1 MQEPLMESL
10 GGMITL
16 GKKMK
21 MFNFWFI
28 SKKVLHFLSFLVFSN
43 FLEAR
48 KQYQEMRQI
57 SCECH
62 NISGVSLSCP
72 IAMSRCFVNSV
83 SSQCSNATK
92 VCFLKIAQ
100 TLIRRSFVRS
110 NHTHEYKWT
119 NFRIPRQRLD
129 TEKNMQEKVAPT
141 GIGKGYFKCIFI

>member
-1 MQEPLMESL
+1 MSGTLVPNKSSFNISKVCILKQSIKNMQSMQEPLMESL

-28 SKKVLHFLSFLVFSN
+28 FEKVIHFFLVFSN
-43 FLEAR
+43 FLEAG

-92 VCFLKIAQ
+92 VCFLKNRPNFNQ
-100 TLIRRSFVRS
+100 T
-110 NHTHEYKWT
+110 
-119 NFRIPRQRLD
+119 
-129 TEKNMQEKVAPT
+129 
-141 GIGKGYFKCIFI
+141 IFCPIQSYS